1 METVFRGF
9 QASTRGALKGLAS
22 LAPPA
27 SPDSCFSALPFLFHH
42 QQPNER
48 YVDARPPCARLS
60 CDPSIPSVDMR
71 LRKDEQLQ
79 STVLRPSL
87 PHVPSHDPVT
97 QRSEAR
103 VSQNCS
109 GSLYDSVAF
118 GKEKL
123 HLFHRDGKKGQGR
136 GGQSP
141 GGWGWLHCPVGDRR
155 LRQVRP
161 KRQMKLLLC
170 KRRRAQSCLPPS
182 SQKAASC
189 SFETGRTES
198 VIEQSRQGQRARLN
212 VVLGHSEESIHS
224 VPP

>member
-27 SPDSCFSALPFLFHH
+27 SPDSCFSPLPFLFHH

-48 YVDARPPCARLS
+48 YVDARPPRARLS
-60 CDPSIPSVDMR
+60 CDPSIPSVDTR

-79 STVLRPSL
+79 STVLCPSL
-87 PHVPSHDPVT
+87 PHVLSHDPVT

-103 VSQNCS
+103 VPQNCS

-123 HLFHRDGKKGQGR
+123 HLFHRDGEKGQGR

-141 GGWGWLHCPVGDRR
+141 GGWDRLRFPVGDRR
-155 LRQVRP
+155 LRQVTP
-161 KRQMKLLLC
+161 KRQMRPLFW
-170 KRRRAQSCLPPS
+170 KRWRVQSCLPPS
-182 SQKAASC
+182 SQKAARC
-189 SFETGRTES
+189 SFETAGQKVLLSRAGR
-198 VIEQSRQGQRARLN
+198 AN
-212 VVLGHSEESIHS
+212 MLG
-224 VPP
+224 